1 MAVVITGYEIQSPLG
16 CTCEESFASLQ
27 AGLSRVG
34 NIQSFDAEGFPFKAA
49 GEVRENG
56 QVVATPSNIDRK
68 VYFLERALS
77 QLIENTTL
85 DARYTSA
92 ERIMNIGTGIDYI
105 DIASFFNHREYRQPP
120 GSETTYY
127 KTAAQIKKM
136 AFEKQVSG
144 GCNIFT
150 AACVASAQAIGLSYR
165 MIKRGMKRAILT
177 GGSDSMI
184 SYVNYMGFYLL
195 GAMSTDPN
203 PATAC
208 KPFDRRRSGTVLG
221 EGAAMLLLE
230 ESSLAREEEILAK
243 IVGYG
248 CTMDAYAITDPDPSA
263 RQLAKAIRLALEDAA
278 LAPGLIDCVHLHGT
292 GTPKNAPAEYLALR
306 QVFGERVA
314 ELPVYSMKGQTG
326 HLVGSCTAVEMLGV
340 LHSIREQEVLPT
352 LNFTESDP
360 AAPLFVVRGKPLS
373 LPIRYVLKLN
383 SSFGGHNTAIIIEKY
398 Q

>member
-16 CTCEESFASLQ
+16 CTREESFATLRN
-27 AGLSRVG
+27 GHPCVG
-34 NIQSFDAEGFPFKAA
+34 NIQSFDSEGFPMKAA

-56 QVVATPSNIDRK
+56 EVIITPPNVDRK
-68 VYFLERALS
+68 IFFLERALDRI
-77 QLIENTTL
+77 IENSTL
-85 DARYTSA
+85 EERYSLS
-92 ERIMNIGTGIDYI
+92 ERIINVGTGIDYI
-105 DIASFFNHREYRQPP
+105 DVISFFNHREYRKPQ
-120 GSETTYY
+120 GSETAYY
-127 KTAAQIKKM
+127 KAAEQIKAVAAK
-136 AFEKQVSG
+136 KHVCG

-165 MIKRGMKRAILT
+165 MIKSGMKRAILT

-184 SYVNYMGFYLL
+184 SHVNYLGFYQL
-195 GAMSTDPN
+195 GAMSTDPH

-208 KPFDRRRSGTVLG
+208 KPFDRRRNGTVLG

-230 ESSLAREEEILAK
+230 DSSIAREEDILAK

-248 CTMDAYAITDPDPSA
+248 CTMDAYALTDPDPSA
-263 RQLAKAIRLALEDAA
+263 QQLAKAIRLALRDAG
-278 LAPGLIDCVHLHGT
+278 LTPGLIDCVHLHGT
-292 GTPKNAPAEYLALR
+292 GTPKNAPAEYSALH

-314 ELPVYSMKGQTG
+314 ELPVYSMKGQIG
-326 HLVGSCTAVEMLGV
+326 HLIGACTAVEMLGV

-360 AAPLFVVRGKPLS
+360 AAPLFVVREKPLS

-383 SSFGGHNTAIIIEKY
+383 SSFGGHNTALIIEK
-398 Q
+398 